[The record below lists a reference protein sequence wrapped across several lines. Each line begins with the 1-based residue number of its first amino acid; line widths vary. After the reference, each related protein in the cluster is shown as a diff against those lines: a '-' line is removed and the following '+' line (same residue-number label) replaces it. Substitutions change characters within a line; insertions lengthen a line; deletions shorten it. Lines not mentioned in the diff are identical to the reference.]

1 MSWPSPAFLAAEF
14 RRAGTVQT
22 LLTVPDVNRVDCGV
36 RTFDQLGLWAL

>member
-22 LLTVPDVNRVDCGV
+22 LLILPDESHIDCGV
-36 RTFDQLGLWAL
+36 RTLDQLGLWAL